1 MAEPSLPK
9 PVHGIQN
16 LGPLHGV
23 RILLTSAAVPGAGR
37 ATTPASMAMRETSAA
52 LSRARGDDT
61 LRDATTEPETYAS
74 ATIAARNLGSCA
86 ITIWGLTV
94 NIRV

>member
-1 MAEPSLPK
+1 
-9 PVHGIQN
+9 
-16 LGPLHGV
+16 
-23 RILLTSAAVPGAGR
+23 
-37 ATTPASMAMRETSAA
+37 MAMRETSAA